1 MAIAFGVFDHL
12 DKKDAPL
19 TEIYE
24 ERLRLIEAYD
34 RGGFYAYHLAEHH
47 GSPLGMAPSPGVFL
61 ASVAQRT
68 TRLRF
73 GPLVYTLPLYDPLR
87 LINEICM
94 LDHLSGGRFEL
105 GVGRGISAFEIAFYG
120 VSHLEAKR
128 TYNEA
133 LEVILKGLTS
143 SVLDHQ
149 GEYFRYFNVPLELS
163 PLQQPHPPLW
173 YGIGSPEGIDWCARE
188 RVNVCSNAPA
198 APAAKMLER
207 YTAKWDEAHGDPVA
221 AKMGIARHIYVAET
235 QADAERVAARAQ
247 QEWYRSFAKV
257 WRDYGANPLRYPADF
272 EGFRDMGLILCGTPD
287 QVRDGVAAQI
297 AESSCTYFVCR
308 FAYGDLS
315 YDEASRS
322 LDLFVSDVMPHF
334 TGGTAA
340 GRAAE

>member
-19 TEIYE
+19 SEVYG
-24 ERLRLIEAYD
+24 ERLALIEAYD
-34 RGGFYAYHLAEHH
+34 RAGLYAYHLAEHH

-105 GVGRGISAFEIAFYG
+105 GVGRGISAFEVAFYG

-128 TYNEA
+128 IYTEA
-133 LEVILKGLTS
+133 LDVILKGLTS
-143 SVLDHQ
+143 DVLDHQ
-149 GEYFRYFNVPLELS
+149 GEYFRYFNVPLELR
-163 PLQQPHPPLW
+163 PMQRPHPPLW
-173 YGIGSPEGIDWCARE
+173 YGIGSPEGIDWSAQHK
-188 RVNVCSNAPA
+188 VNVCSNAPA
-198 APAAKMLER
+198 GPAGKMLER
-207 YTAKWDEAHGDPVA
+207 YADKWGEAHGGEVTT
-221 AKMGIARHIYVAET
+221 KMGIARHIYVAET
-235 QADAERVAARAQ
+235 AAEAERIAARAQ
-247 QEWYRSFAKV
+247 QAWYQSFAKV

-272 EGFRDMGLILCGTPD
+272 EGFRDMGLILSGTPD

-297 AESSCTYFVCR
+297 AESGCNYFVCR

-315 YDEASRS
+315 LDEASRS
-322 LDLFVSDVMPHF
+322 LDLFVSEVMPHF
-334 TGGTAA
+334 GSEAA